1 MNKENEE
8 RTLQLHKK
16 SIIING
22 LEYAPGVGDIEY
34 FDKLIEVGITAGNM
48 TVFKTTDTPIQAMKR
63 LKAWYDLF
71 EKHGDKVI
79 LVTVGGDI
87 EKAKREGKFGVIMG
101 SQEASI
107 LGNDLSLLPVY
118 KRLGL
123 RIIQLSYYEQNLLG
137 EGVGERTNGGL
148 SNFGIE
154 VVEEMNRLGLVIDV
168 SHCGDQVTMD
178 AIKYSKDPILIT
190 HANVRGLVE
199 HIRNKTDEQIKAL
212 AEKGG
217 AIGLN
222 AWSLFCEVRKGVRPT
237 LEDLIT
243 IADYI
248 VKLVGPDHLGLGL
261 DIVPL
266 WSPEGYEE
274 WAKIYPKLRSKGGYL
289 ERTLFTNEEGQDDIT
304 RIPEIAKGLV
314 ARGYSDQ
321 DIEKILGLNFLRVFK
336 GVCG

>member
-1 MNKENEE
+1 
-8 RTLQLHKK
+8 
-16 SIIING
+16 
-22 LEYAPGVGDIEY
+22 
-34 FDKLIEVGITAGNM
+34 
-48 TVFKTTDTPIQAMKR
+48 
-63 LKAWYDLF
+63 
-71 EKHGDKVI
+71 
-79 LVTVGGDI
+79 
-87 EKAKREGKFGVIMG
+87 
-101 SQEASI
+101 
-107 LGNDLSLLPVY
+107 
-118 KRLGL
+118 
-123 RIIQLSYYEQNLLG
+123 
-137 EGVGERTNGGL
+137 
-148 SNFGIE
+148 
-154 VVEEMNRLGLVIDV
+154 
-168 SHCGDQVTMD
+168 MD
-178 AIKYSKDPILIT
+178 AMQYSKAPVLIT
-190 HANVRGLVE
+190 HSNPRALVN
-199 HIRNKTDEQIKAL
+199 HPRNTTDEQIKAL